1 MNKNYVLFLDS
12 DCDVTPEFAKKYGCE
27 LMIMPYKM
35 KDKEVFPYRDWQE
48 YDFHTYFEELR
59 HGAMPTTSA
68 LSPADY
74 VAYFEPIFKQ
84 GKDILYAHFSSAM
97 SGTFN
102 AMHLAEQTLKEKYP
116 ERKLY
121 TIDTKGITLCA
132 YGIVSEIAKMYKQ
145 GASVEELLKWAETEV
160 DKFAA
165 YFFVT
170 DLSFF
175 RRSGRV
181 KFLAAVMGNLI
192 GIKPIINMDGN
203 GVMTPQCKVMGTQK
217 AIAKLVEYVETLQ
230 DHLKDH
236 KVVITHSD
244 ALDLAKQLETKLKEK
259 FGEDLNTEINIIN
272 PTIGAHCGPDGVGV
286 CFHAIHR

>member
-1 MNKNYVLFLDS
+1 MNNNYVLFLDS
-12 DCDVTPEFAKKYGCE
+12 DCDITPEFAKKYGCE
-27 LMIMPYKM
+27 LIIMPYKIGE
-35 KDKEVFPYRDWQE
+35 KEIFPYVDFEE
-48 YDFHTYFEELR
+48 YDYHTYFDQLR
-59 HGAMPTTSA
+59 HGVMPTTNA

-74 VAYFEPIFKQ
+74 VKAFEPTFKA
-84 GKDILYAHFSSAM
+84 GKDILYVHFSSAM

-102 AMHLAEQTLKEKYP
+102 AMRLAYESLKEKYP
-116 ERKLY
+116 ERQLY

-132 YGIVSEIAKMYKQ
+132 YGIVCEVAEMYKQ
-145 GASVEELLKWAETEV
+145 GASAEELLKWAETEV
-160 DKFAA
+160 DKFAT

-181 KFLAAVMGNLI
+181 KALAAIMGNII

-203 GVMTPQCKVMGTQK
+203 GVITPHCKVMGTQK
-217 AIAKLVEYVETLQ
+217 VMAKLLEYVDTLQ

-236 KVVITHSD
+236 KVIITHSD
-244 ALDLAKQLETKLKEK
+244 ALPLAEQFEQKLKEK
-259 FGEDLNTEINIIN
+259 FGADLKTEINVIN
-272 PTIGAHCGPDGVGV
+272 PTIGAHCGPDGIGV